1 MRQRR
6 LGVLAAALATACFD
20 DPITVEPTVGMDGT
34 AADTATATGPEPT
47 ATATGSVTDS
57 EPTTTTEP
65 PTTSTSVDGTATSTF
80 EESTTGEPIPIECGD
95 GMPAPG
101 ELCFDDS
108 TVLMAN
114 DATFSARIGDVSGMP
129 ASDVV
134 HLITDQVVV
143 RVGSGN
149 GNFGPA
155 VFDASVVGQRFELAD
170 FDDDGELDMAL
181 AESSGTLH
189 LLRGSG
195 AGSFS
200 SSDQLLTGGEPP
212 QALAVGHIDA
222 DASLDAVLASG
233 TTVYTALGDGSGGL
247 SAGPSYS
254 TVGAVMGV
262 ALADLDDDGRSDL
275 VLTVDGGGWQGVAL
289 RRGTGDGAFGEQE
302 ATTGTLPGA
311 RGLATGDLDGDGV
324 IDIAY
329 ASEAMDTLGVLLG
342 TGGGGFAAEMA
353 IATGSGP
360 QVLHAADLDANDRTE
375 IVVAHQG
382 ETTLRIYAVAS
393 DGTVSEALQI
403 PLAAAATAID
413 SGDVNGDGVPDLAA
427 TSTTAEIVTVM
438 LSTP

>member
-6 LGVLAAALATACFD
+6 LGVLVAALAAACFD
-20 DPITVEPTVGMDGT
+20 DPIPVEPTVGMDGT
-34 AADTATATGPEPT
+34 AADTGTAGPEPT
-47 ATATGSVTDS
+47 ATATGPVTDT
-57 EPTTTTEP
+57 EPPPTTTAPT
-65 PTTSTSVDGTATSTF
+65 TTSTSADGTATS

-114 DATFSARIGDVSGMP
+114 DSTFGARIGDVSGMP
-129 ASDVV
+129 ARDVV

-143 RVGSGN
+143 RVGNGD

-170 FDDDGELDMAL
+170 FDGDGELDMAL
-181 AESSGTLH
+181 AESSGALR

-200 SSDQLLTGGEPP
+200 SADQVVTGGGAP
-212 QALAVGHIDA
+212 QALAVGHLDA

-233 TTVYTALGDGSGGL
+233 ATVYTVLGDGSGGI

-254 TVGAVMGV
+254 TVGAVMGLS
-262 ALADLDDDGRSDL
+262 LADLDGDDRTDL

-289 RRGTGDGAFGEQE
+289 RRGVGDGAFEEQE
-302 ATTGTLPGA
+302 ATSGTMPGA
-311 RGLATGDLDGDGV
+311 RGLATGDFDGDGT
-324 IDIAY
+324 IDVAY
-329 ASEAMDTLGVLLG
+329 ASQAMDALGVLLG
-342 TGGGGFAAEMA
+342 TGGGGFAAE
-353 IATGSGP
+353 IVVATGSGP
-360 QVLHAADLDANDRTE
+360 QVLHAADLDGNGRTE
-375 IVVAHQG
+375 LVVGHQG
-382 ETTLRIYAVAS
+382 ETTLRIYTVAS
-393 DGTVSEALQI
+393 DDTVSEALQI

-413 SGDVNGDGVPDLAA
+413 SGDVSGDGVPDLAA
-427 TSTTAEIVTVM
+427 TSTTAEIVTVV